1 MAKKWFVYPWLILLL
16 MLGGC
21 GSTTKVDT
29 DALRQLIEANATLAA
44 IERGKSES
52 NSSEVNPIP
61 SPTAIPDGVEVLF
74 QPTQSKPDPT
84 NLVQN
89 GYFLEDY
96 DYWTRD
102 LADEGGSS
110 KISIT
115 NSNNSIV
122 DRALNMEQSGLGHLV
137 LSQKVKIND
146 IDLNFSATFHTT
158 SSEGLIWGFSG
169 SGYAIVGLGYIDSN
183 GDHLGYTRIMNIN
196 ESIFAGTA
204 FIGAPE
210 SISDTNNQH
219 NIMIESGK
227 LYSHYS
233 LNVKQEIES
242 NLLGIDPSEV
252 AYIEIVLIVGS
263 NDKDAGASLKISDI
277 VLH

>member
-146 IDLNFSATFHTT
+146 IDLNFSATFTR
-158 SSEGLIWGFSG
+158 
-169 SGYAIVGLGYIDSN
+169 
-183 GDHLGYTRIMNIN
+183 HL
-196 ESIFAGTA
+196 
-204 FIGAPE
+204 P
-210 SISDTNNQH
+210 
-219 NIMIESGK
+219 
-227 LYSHYS
+227 
-233 LNVKQEIES
+233 
-242 NLLGIDPSEV
+242 
-252 AYIEIVLIVGS
+252 
-263 NDKDAGASLKISDI
+263 KD
-277 VLH
+277 